1 MSKNEPTSLSD
12 WEKVEQKKKEM
23 AKRLAGKTA
32 TLKMV
37 AKKYQ
42 PKERKAECQLA
53 RDVMYEA
60 MEEYEEGNFTWDK
73 MVAEITKSLLAIK
86 K

>member
-1 MSKNEPTSLSD
+1 MQNTLSD
-12 WEKVEQKKKEM
+12 YERVQQQKKVI
-23 AKRLAGKTA
+23 AKKLSGKTA

-42 PKERKAECQLA
+42 PKERKAECELA

-60 MEEYEEGNFTWDK
+60 LEEYEEGNFTWQR
-73 MVAEITKSLLAIK
+73 MVSEISKSLLAIK